1 MAKKSLILDNGD
13 GRVALSNT
21 SSVSLDDGAGSN
33 MSASY
38 MTASSLSLSGIG
50 VGQVKIL
57 SASNGAFSSAFPN
70 GTVPG
75 GAIAFDGSKW
85 VTSSLLVQDYSG
97 SAYGDL
103 SGSYESGVQVKNIS
117 NVNTGTLPVAF
128 GGTGKSLAAS
138 QAYILKVSSSAGGTP
153 VISALSASSGSILT
167 TFGGAWTAIP
177 PGYPDVRFYTSGS
190 TGNTFT
196 WTKPAGARFARVIL
210 QGAGGGG
217 GGSAGSGTGVLLY
230 NGGGGGAGAF
240 TDITIDVLNVASV
253 TVTTGIGGLGG
264 VYGTTIGNITA
275 GAAGSQTSFISG
287 TISLTAGAGGGGVAG
302 NAANNAAGGSGGAAM
317 SVSNGGY
324 SKTGDAGA
332 TGGAARR
339 TVYGIC
345 GGGSAGGYQNSSIV
359 VPIISSTSFGYPIT
373 ADGIDISTLNFIAST
388 SYAGTNGTGPTPVRV
403 GYGAGGSGGNW
414 QDRATGL
421 RADQGGNGYVIV
433 ISW

>member
-13 GRVALSNT
+13 GRVAFSNT

-38 MTASSLSLSGIG
+38 MTVGSLKLSGVG
-50 VGQVKIL
+50 VGQTKLL
-57 SASNGAFSSAFPN
+57 SASNGTFSTFPD
-70 GTVPG
+70 GTVNG

-117 NVNTGTLPVAF
+117 NVNTGILPVAF

-153 VISALSASSGSILT
+153 VISALSASSGSIVT
-167 TFGGAWTAIP
+167 TYGGAWTAIP

-196 WTKPAGARFARVIL
+196 WNKPAGARFARVIL

-217 GGSAGSGTGVLLY
+217 GGTKTGVI
-230 NGGGGGAGAF
+230 GCGAGAGAF
-240 TDITIDVLNVASV
+240 TDITLDVSSIASA
-253 TVTTGIGGLGG
+253 TITAGIGGVGG
-264 VYGTTIGNITA
+264 ICTNTNAPTNGLSG
-275 GAAGSQTSFISG
+275 GSSSFISG
-287 TISLTAGAGGGGVAG
+287 SINLLANGGSFGLAGTVFGLAGGAGG
-302 NAANNAAGGSGGAAM
+302 SAM
-317 SVSNGGY
+317 SISSGGY
-324 SKTGDAGA
+324 SKTGGAGA
-332 TGGAARR
+332 GNSVNTKT
-339 TVYGIC
+339 TVYGIA
-345 GGGSAGGYQNSSIV
+345 GGGGNGNWTDLSGPIV
-359 VPIISSTSFGYPIT
+359 VPIINSTCFGYSIT
-373 ADGIDISTLNFIAST
+373 SDGIDISTINFKQAVFPDEYAANAVALN
-388 SYAGTNGTGPTPVRV
+388 
-403 GYGAGGSGGNW
+403 YGVGGSSSRFTAAS
-414 QDRATGL
+414 DSVTHRSCK
-421 RADQGGNGYVIV
+421 GGNGYVIV